1 MSDWLLG
8 RTVPVAGLNVEL
20 KEIARLGAS
29 LDVEVCVLAPDVSDV
44 HAKIWREGDL
54 IWVQDEGS
62 AHGTFLN
69 GDRVEHRELLQPYDV
84 ISLGRYVDLVF
95 ISRRD
100 DRETP

>member
-8 RTVPVAGLNVEL
+8 RTVPVAGLNVQLGEA
-20 KEIARLGAS
+20 ARLGAS
-29 LDVEVCVLAPDVSDV
+29 VEADVCVLAPDVSDV
-44 HAKIWREGDL
+44 HARIWREGDL
-54 IWVQDEGS
+54 VWLEDEGS

-69 GDRVEHRELLQPYDV
+69 GDRLSHRELLQPYDV

-100 DRETP
+100 EPATP